1 MATIKAG
8 AIAKG
13 MFLLMKNEPH
23 LVADR
28 EFVNPGKGSAFVR
41 LKMRSLVS
49 GRGLQQVIKTQDT
62 VEEINVEHKDVQ
74 YLYADK
80 ENYHFMD
87 LQSYEQ
93 FTMPLEGQEDKK
105 LFMKEGDTVQLS
117 FWDENPIDILLP
129 YKIVLTVTQAGV
141 GLKGDTVSGA
151 TKPVTLE
158 TGLVVRVPL
167 FIKEGDKLL
176 INTETREYV
185 ERAT

>member
-1 MATIKAG
+1 MIKAG
-8 AIAKG
+8 QISKG
-13 MFLLMKNEPH
+13 MFLLIKEEPC
-23 LVADR
+23 LVVER

-49 GRGLQQVIKTQDT
+49 GRGLQQVIKSQES

-74 YLYADK
+74 YLYADA

-105 LFMKEGDTVQLS
+105 LFMKDGDTVQLS
-117 FWDENPIDILLP
+117 FWDERAMDILLP

-167 FIKEGDKLL
+167 FIKEGDRLL
-176 INTETREYV
+176 INTETRDYV

>member
-1 MATIKAG
+1 MIKAG

-23 LVADR
+23 LVVDR

-41 LKMRSLVS
+41 LKMRGVIT

-62 VEEINVEHKDVQ
+62 VEDINVEHKDAQ
-74 YLYADK
+74 FLYADS

-87 LQSYEQ
+87 VESYEQ
-93 FTMPLEGQEDKK
+93 FTMPLAGQEDKK
-105 LFMKEGDTVQLS
+105 LFLKEGDTVQLS
-117 FWDENPIDILLP
+117 FWDERPIDILLP
-129 YKIVLTVTQAGV
+129 YKIVLSVTQAGI

-151 TKPVTLE
+151 TKQVTLE
-158 TGLVVRVPL
+158 TGLVIKVPL

-176 INTETREYV
+176 INTETRDYV
-185 ERAT
+185 ERVN

>member
-1 MATIKAG
+1 MSIIKAG

-23 LVADR
+23 LVTDR

-49 GRGLQQVIKTQDT
+49 GRGLQQVIKSQES

-74 YLYADK
+74 YLYADA

-105 LFMKEGDTVQLS
+105 LFMKDGDTVQLS
-117 FWDENPIDILLP
+117 FWDDRAIDILLP

-141 GLKGDTVSGA
+141 GLKGDTVS
-151 TKPVTLE
+151 
-158 TGLVVRVPL
+158 
-167 FIKEGDKLL
+167 
-176 INTETREYV
+176 
-185 ERAT
+185 

>member
-1 MATIKAG
+1 MIKAG

-23 LVADR
+23 LVVDR

-41 LKMRSLVS
+41 LKMRGVIT

-62 VEEINVEHKDVQ
+62 VEDITVENKDAQ
-74 YLYADK
+74 FLYADS

-87 LQSYEQ
+87 LESYEQ
-93 FTMPLEGQEDKK
+93 FTMPLAGQEDKK
-105 LFMKEGDTVQLS
+105 LFLKEGDTVQLAV
-117 FWDENPIDILLP
+117 WDERPIDIILP
-129 YKIVLTVTQAGV
+129 YKIVLKVTQAGI

-151 TKPVTLE
+151 TKQVTLE
-158 TGLVVRVPL
+158 TGLVVKVPL

-176 INTETREYV
+176 INTETRDYV
-185 ERAT
+185 ERVN